1 MARIKNKRTI
11 IFLIL
16 IAIAVLLYL
25 FAYSFYGYS
34 VAEKY
39 AYAVK
44 ESLVS
49 DVTNL
54 PPYYKLNNRFQ
65 NEISEELYDAKT
77 IDEFLVLFE
86 RINAVDCEPNL
97 FQKLSVNSTDK
108 GKKEACEK
116 IESSD
121 GTIYFVYHHID
132 IASTLFFE
140 PVIVDWTIDIEEIE
154 SPLYEQA
161 S

>member
-1 MARIKNKRTI
+1 MVKIKNRRVI

-25 FAYSFYGYS
+25 FAYSIYGYTA
-34 VAEKY
+34 AEVY

-44 ESLVS
+44 DSLVN

-140 PVIVDWTIDIEEIE
+140 PIIVGWTIDIEEIE
-154 SPLYEQA
+154 PPLYEPT